1 VDRFFI
7 PRLGLLIVAGLA
19 TLLIGVVVLRNPD
32 THGNLWN
39 QIKPGYTRTA
49 VATLDGEIV
58 PEISLSRV
66 LLQVPLAQVELSGG
80 NGASP
85 LDPGRGVF
93 LGLECATCHGID
105 ARGGPV
111 GPSLAGAD
119 PHILKNVVRNGP
131 GGMPAYPETTLR
143 DEDLEEL
150 AAYVSGLE
158 TNRPGTQEF
167 DSAIRQLSYDP
178 SVPRGVLLKGKTA
191 MRKYCGACHTP
202 PSESEIRGGFD
213 MGGLLTEMT
222 REPTL
227 SLEEAKALGLYMLAI
242 RNDVQLLKMP

>member
-1 VDRFFI
+1 MDRFFI
-7 PRLGLLIVAGLA
+7 PRLGLLIVASLA
-19 TLLIGVVVLRNPD
+19 TLLIGVVVRGPD
-32 THGNLWN
+32 THANMWHQLGHD
-39 QIKPGYTRTA
+39 YVRTS
-49 VATLDGEIV
+49 VATLEGEVV

-66 LLQVPLAQVELSGG
+66 LLQVPDAQIELSGV
-80 NGASP
+80 NRASP
-85 LDPGRGVF
+85 LDPGRGVY
-93 LGLECATCHGID
+93 LGLGCALCHSLD

-119 PHILKNVVRNGP
+119 PDILKNVVRNGP

-143 DEDLEEL
+143 DADLEKL
-150 AAYVSGLE
+150 AAYVNGLE
-158 TNRPGTQEF
+158 TQRPGPQEF
-167 DSAIRQLSYDP
+167 ASAVRQLSYDP